1 MSTLNGN
8 YIEMEIHDAHHCWCE
23 LGENP
28 SNSFQY
34 IVTTISPGEVP
45 FTNRKIWT
53 TQLYPIVNYNAP
65 LM

>member
-45 FTNRKIWT
+45 FTNRKI
-53 TQLYPIVNYNAP
+53 
-65 LM
+65 